1 MYQGETINPGAKRTA
16 QRDDGYHIIEG
27 EQMLL
32 KPNIS
37 FYFLDK
43 EFEQEETQAR
53 ADTKCPNCF
62 GDGWIPIIKVI
73 RSSGDYTYS
82 ELEDVGEED
91 CPECNGT
98 GEEKIY
104 A

>member
-1 MYQGETINPGAKRTA
+1 MYQGETINPGAKRNA
-16 QRDDGYHIIEG
+16 QRG
-27 EQMLL
+27 EQMIF
-32 KPNIS
+32 KP
-37 FYFLDK
+37 K
-43 EFEQEETQAR
+43 
-53 ADTKCPNCF
+53 KCPNCF

-73 RSSGDYTYS
+73 RASGDYTYS

>member
-1 MYQGETINPGAKRTA
+1 MI
-16 QRDDGYHIIEG
+16 
-27 EQMLL
+27 L
-32 KPNIS
+32 KP
-37 FYFLDK
+37 K
-43 EFEQEETQAR
+43 
-53 ADTKCPNCF
+53 KCPNCF

-73 RSSGDYTYS
+73 SSSGDFTHS

>member
-1 MYQGETINPGAKRTA
+1 MRQGETINPGAKRNA
-16 QRDDGYHIIEG
+16 QRG
-27 EQMLL
+27 EQMIL
-32 KPNIS
+32 KP
-37 FYFLDK
+37 K
-43 EFEQEETQAR
+43 
-53 ADTKCPNCF
+53 KCPSCF
-62 GDGWIPIIKVI
+62 GDGCIPIIKVI

>member
-1 MYQGETINPGAKRTA
+1 MYQGETINPGAKRNA
-16 QRDDGYHIIEG
+16 QRG
-27 EQMLL
+27 EQMIL
-32 KPNIS
+32 KP
-37 FYFLDK
+37 K
-43 EFEQEETQAR
+43 
-53 ADTKCPNCF
+53 KCPNCF

-73 RSSGDYTYS
+73 SSSGDFTHS

>member
-1 MYQGETINPGAKRTA
+1 MYQGETINPGAKRNA
-16 QRDDGYHIIEG
+16 QRG
-27 EQMLL
+27 EQMIL
-32 KPNIS
+32 KP
-37 FYFLDK
+37 K
-43 EFEQEETQAR
+43 
-53 ADTKCPNCF
+53 KCPNCF

-73 RSSGDYTYS
+73 SSSGDFTYS

>member
-1 MYQGETINPGAKRTA
+1 MYQGETINPRAKRNA
-16 QRDDGYHIIEG
+16 QRG
-27 EQMLL
+27 EQMIL
-32 KPNIS
+32 KP
-37 FYFLDK
+37 K
-43 EFEQEETQAR
+43 
-53 ADTKCPNCF
+53 KCPNCF

>member
-1 MYQGETINPGAKRTA
+1 MYQGETINPGAKRNA
-16 QRDDGYHIIEG
+16 QRG
-27 EQMLL
+27 EQVIL
-32 KPNIS
+32 KP
-37 FYFLDK
+37 K
-43 EFEQEETQAR
+43 
-53 ADTKCPNCF
+53 KCPNCF

>member
-1 MYQGETINPGAKRTA
+1 MYQGETINPRAKRNA
-16 QRDDGYHIIEG
+16 QRG
-27 EQMLL
+27 EQVIL
-32 KPNIS
+32 KP
-37 FYFLDK
+37 K
-43 EFEQEETQAR
+43 
-53 ADTKCPNCF
+53 KCPNCF

>member
-1 MYQGETINPGAKRTA
+1 MHQRETINPGAKRNA
-16 QRDDGYHIIEG
+16 QRG
-27 EQMLL
+27 EQMIL
-32 KPNIS
+32 KP
-37 FYFLDK
+37 K
-43 EFEQEETQAR
+43 
-53 ADTKCPNCF
+53 KCPNCF

-73 RSSGDYTYS
+73 RASGDYTYS